1 MKKTIFAILCA
12 IMCAVATT
20 SCGIGS
26 KPESGH
32 FQQQSKSYTVTFTP
46 VEIQVSEE
54 VQDTSVNENGFKTI
68 TYTSNVYFLD
78 SANAEYEV
86 NLKVQMVADFT
97 GKFTPTDLQSL
108 KKTKQFFRKM
118 TSVNPRILYI
128 KYFGEISTPC
138 IYVHKQIAS
147 TPKKTKYINNAKV
160 KVVDTYYEEDK
171 SVIWQ
176 STSINVPLKTIYA
189 NPEDRA
195 EG

>member
-1 MKKTIFAILCA
+1 
-12 IMCAVATT
+12 MCAVATT
-20 SCGIGS
+20 SCGISS

-32 FQQQSKSYTVTFTP
+32 FQQPSKSYTVTFTP
-46 VEIQVSEE
+46 VEILVSKE

-78 SANAEYEV
+78 SANAEYAV
-86 NLKVQMVADFT
+86 NLKVEMIADFT
-97 GKFTPTDLQSL
+97 GKFTPSDLQSL

-118 TSVNPRILYI
+118 TRVNPRTLYI
-128 KYFGEISTPC
+128 KYFGEVSTPC
-138 IYVHKQIAS
+138 LYVHKQIVS
-147 TPKKTKYINNAKV
+147 TPKPVEYINNAKV
-160 KVVDTYYEEDK
+160 KVTDTYCEEDK

-189 NPEDRA
+189 NPNDRA